1 MSNLRERKPLD
12 SQVFEM
18 EALLERYFEQFL
30 QWARI
35 LTRGDA
41 GMAEEIVQDLCL
53 QLTLASPDLSQVA
66 NLDGYLY
73 TCLRNLYSS
82 NLSRASRD
90 RLRLVS
96 IEDFDS
102 LEAALTSSVV
112 GDVLERQNILLRIC
126 AYAVWR
132 KETSKSASY
141 LILHFFHGYTR
152 SEVANVARLP
162 LAAIYNKL
170 KDARTEVRAHLESTG
185 KMRVLARNAPPE
197 PHTLISSITSEE
209 LFQKI
214 RSMIFSS
221 KVCACLPAETLLS
234 HYQDGRSTPIPCP
247 LLSHIVSCERCLRI
261 LDKHSGRPYLD
272 ERGPMDRD
280 DISHKR
286 NASKDHAVAF
296 GSMMSAVGR
305 RRSRISEHRP
315 RLLAIAIDGKIVAF
329 HDIQGPHSSLSSR
342 IEDYSSVQFIEVF
355 SEQELR
361 LAHIPLYEL
370 PPQGAHVQTQL
381 VSLSDSRW
389 LSLTIRFDGLGLH
402 AEASYFDPALA
413 SETATASTTE
423 QTMDAPQQQVFDES
437 LSGVVKDRMAR
448 LREYVAR
455 AMQPPVLAGV
465 AVVACLAIT
474 ASYILHRHQTGA
486 PTAERILERSE
497 TMEALNPATE
507 TEHQI
512 LQIELTSE
520 HSTVTHGTIELWR
533 DGNGQRYVRHLY
545 DSEKRLLATEWQ
557 SAKAERFTTTTE
569 AEKNLSSD
577 DRRLIESGLWKRD
590 VSSRSFESAARTGA
604 RVSAMNAGF
613 EVTTINTD
621 RADDVLSQTLIV
633 DRGYHL
639 VEERL
644 RIRNGAGVEN
654 VRFVQSLY
662 SKERRESVPDS
673 IFEPSDVRSLP
684 SETTPTLRRGAQGGA
699 LLLNNSPAKLAQLQ
713 LSVLFELNKIGADT
727 EDPIAVE
734 ETSDGRIHVTGVIA
748 DEQRLAQIRQLLDAV
763 PNHDLLVNSLVSA
776 THAAKSSALIGA
788 NVRPTRIDGSV
799 LDAPAATE
807 ALRQHFQRQGLSG
820 AALDT
825 AMLHFSDEALR
836 HAQHALQGS
845 YALERLGSIL
855 VEAGPNSL
863 DLSTQRKWAAMVSQH
878 AVAVHADLQALRS
891 QLETISDSKQVDR
904 TEEFDGSIKD
914 PKAFHATARKLRT
927 NLQSV
932 YAQVGMLFTG
942 TASSTLPKDP
952 EQLLANTICLLPLDD
967 AIRMEAFATRLP
979 ATEHLTQSGKVRQAI
994 KVP

>member
-1 MSNLRERKPLD
+1 MNHLREQKPLE

-35 LTRGDA
+35 LTRGDV
-41 GMAEEIVQDLCL
+41 GLAEEIVQDLCL
-53 QLTLASPDLSQVA
+53 QLTLASPDLSQIA

-102 LEAALTSSVV
+102 LEAALGSSVA
-112 GDVLERQNILLRIC
+112 GDALEKQNILLRIC

-152 SEVANVARLP
+152 SEVAEVARLP

-170 KDARTEVRAHLESTG
+170 KDARTEIRTHLKSTG
-185 KMRVLARNAPPE
+185 KMRVLGRNAPPE
-197 PHTLISSITSEE
+197 PHPLISPISSEK
-209 LFQKI
+209 LFQRV
-214 RSMIFSS
+214 RSTIFSS
-221 KVCACLPAETLLS
+221 KVSACLPDETLLS
-234 HYQDGRSTPIPCP
+234 HYQDGSNIPIPCP
-247 LLSHIVSCERCLRI
+247 LLSHIVSCEHCLRI
-261 LDKHSGRPYLD
+261 LDEHSGRPSLD
-272 ERGPMDRD
+272 DRDPMDRHE
-280 DISHKR
+280 ISHKR
-286 NASKDHAVAF
+286 HASKDHAVAF
-296 GSMMSAVGR
+296 GSMMSAVRR

-315 RLLAIAIDGKIVAF
+315 RLLAIAIDGRIVAF

-413 SETATASTTE
+413 SEATEASATE
-423 QTMDAPQQQVFDES
+423 QIVDVPQQEVFDES
-437 LSGVVKDRMAR
+437 VRGAVRDRMTR
-448 LREYVAR
+448 LREYVLR
-455 AMQPPVLAGV
+455 AMQPRVLAGV
-465 AVVACLAIT
+465 AMVACLAIT
-474 ASYILHRHQTGA
+474 AGYILHRHETVA
-486 PTAERILERSE
+486 PSAERVLERSA
-497 TMEALNPATE
+497 TMEALNPVTE

-520 HSTVTHGTIELWR
+520 NLIVTHGTVELWR

-545 DSEKRLLATEWQ
+545 DSEKRLLATERQ
-557 SAKAERFTTTTE
+557 SAEGQRFTTT
-569 AEKNLSSD
+569 AEDEKTLSND
-577 DRRLIESGLWKRD
+577 DRGLIESGLWKRD
-590 VSSRSFESAARTGA
+590 VSSRSFEAVAKTGA
-604 RVSAMNAGF
+604 RVSATNAGF
-613 EVTTINTD
+613 EVTAINTD
-621 RADDVLSQTLIV
+621 RADDNVLSQTLIV

-644 RIRNGAGVEN
+644 RIRNGSGVDN
-654 VRFVQSLY
+654 VRFVQTLY
-662 SKERRESVPDS
+662 RKERRQSVPDS
-673 IFEPSDVRSLP
+673 IFEPSDVRSLH
-684 SETTPTLRRGAQGGA
+684 SETTPTLRRGAQAGA
-699 LLLNNSPAKLAQLQ
+699 LFPNNSPAKLAQLR

-734 ETSDGRIHVTGVIA
+734 EASDGHVHITGVIA
-748 DEQRLAQIRQLLDAV
+748 DEQRLAQIRQLLNAV

-776 THAAKSSALIGA
+776 AHAARNSTVIGSNA
-788 NVRPTRIDGSV
+788 KPTRIDGSG

-807 ALRQHFQRQGLSG
+807 VLRQHFQRQGLSG

-825 AMLHFSDEALR
+825 AMLRFSDEALR
-836 HAQHALQGS
+836 HAQHALQRS
-845 YALERLGSIL
+845 YALDRLGSIL
-855 VEAGPNSL
+855 VEAGPNTL
-863 DLSTQRKWAAMVSQH
+863 DLSTQRKWAAMAAQH
-878 AVAVHADLQALRS
+878 AVAVHTDLQALRS

-914 PKAFHATARKLRT
+914 PKTFHTTARKLRT
-927 NLQSV
+927 NLQAV

-952 EQLLANTICLLPLDD
+952 QQLLANTIRLLPLDD
-967 AIRMEAFATRLP
+967 AARMEAFATRLP
-979 ATEHLTQSGKVRQAI
+979 ATEHLAQSGKVR
-994 KVP
+994 